1 MPEPSAFATR
11 AAHAGRA
18 TRASSL
24 SRPLTPPIYQSTV
37 YAFDRLE
44 DVEALNAGE
53 YGHIYYRQGTPTH
66 AALEDGIASIEGA
79 EAAVSAASGMAIL
92 TAAVLALAG
101 AGDRL
106 VADRHAYG
114 GTYKLL
120 TEELPRLDL
129 RVTLVDATDVE
140 AVERALEPGTKALL
154 IEALSN
160 PTLRVTDVPALCA
173 LGRQRGVP
181 VLVDATFASPALLR
195 PVEHGATLSWH
206 SVAKYLGGHSA
217 AMGGVAAGERG
228 LVDAIRSKIIRLGGS
243 QGAMD
248 AWLTLMGLPTLP
260 LRMAA
265 HCRTAQALAEYLA
278 GHPSVQRVYY
288 PGLPA
293 HPGYDVARR
302 LYPSGYGGM
311 LSFDLRGGGEAAR
324 RFLGRLRLIA
334 FAPSLADVTTTV
346 SYPVATSHV
355 GLSDEVLR
363 DLGVS
368 AGMIRLSA
376 GIEEPADVLADLE
389 RALG

>member
-1 MPEPSAFATR
+1 
-11 AAHAGRA
+11 
-18 TRASSL
+18 
-24 SRPLTPPIYQSTV
+24 
-37 YAFDRLE
+37 
-44 DVEALNAGE
+44 
-53 YGHIYYRQGTPTH
+53 
-66 AALEDGIASIEGA
+66 
-79 EAAVSAASGMAIL
+79 
-92 TAAVLALAG
+92 
-101 AGDRL
+101 
-106 VADRHAYG
+106 
-114 GTYKLL
+114 
-120 TEELPRLDL
+120 
-129 RVTLVDATDVE
+129 
-140 AVERALEPGTKALL
+140 
-154 IEALSN
+154 
-160 PTLRVTDVPALCA
+160 
-173 LGRQRGVP
+173 
-181 VLVDATFASPALLR
+181 
-195 PVEHGATLSWH
+195 
-206 SVAKYLGGHSA
+206 
-217 AMGGVAAGERG
+217 MGGVAAGERG
-228 LVDAIRSKIIRLGGS
+228 LVEAIRSKIIRLGGS

-278 GHPSVQRVYY
+278 GHPAVERVCY

-293 HPGYDVARR
+293 HPGYAVARR
-302 LYPSGYGGM
+302 LYSSGYGGM

-389 RALG
+389 QALG